1 MDGRCD
7 RFGTHSSRRWI
18 ITTIIIIYENRPQ
31 VGGAFVELGR
41 RSLTSLSLPPLLAKF
56 KVPSSGWCHSMFI
69 SSIGGD
75 DEREREKENRKE
87 GLYFTIALFPT
98 PPLPSDGG
106 LYSRWEADTLRR
118 DTLQP
123 LEPRILERKVFST
136 PSSPWRRRE
145 NGGQRRVGWGGRC
158 HCTALGEGHYS
169 EQGEPVT
176 SAPTPGIDP
185 YPPPPPPP
193 PPRSACLTRGGCNA
207 PYDSP
212 LLLLGARVHRQRARG
227 AGALPAFRG
236 RGWCRSNDWFPFRSD
251 RIRFSRKFV
260 NIDILSWICWLK

>member
-1 MDGRCD
+1 MM
-7 RFGTHSSRRWI
+7 
-18 ITTIIIIYENRPQ
+18 
-31 VGGAFVELGR
+31 
-41 RSLTSLSLPPLLAKF
+41 PLDVHQLDWR
-56 KVPSSGWCHSMFI
+56 GWEK
-69 SSIGGD
+69 
-75 DEREREKENRKE
+75 ERERENRKE

-193 PPRSACLTRGGCNA
+193 PPPRSAVS
-207 PYDSP
+207 D
-212 LLLLGARVHRQRARG
+212 ARG
-227 AGALPAFRG
+227 VQ
-236 RGWCRSNDWFPFRSD
+236 CTV
-251 RIRFSRKFV
+251 RFSTFIIRCARAPAEGTRRWRPSRFSGEGLV
-260 NIDILSWICWLK
+260 SIERLISISLGSD